1 MIVNAKGKQET
12 ASSGEVWG
20 FQDKTI
26 RFTPGNGN
34 GSSKPAGIVIVFFTV
49 SPTEQRLCSMLS

>member
-49 SPTEQRLCSMLS
+49 SPTEQRQ